1 MYAYIY
7 ICMYLSIYI
16 YGNKLIPFFIDLIH
30 TNIKISISNSLQ
42 QTQTII
48 LRYCQNR
55 LNF

>member
-16 YGNKLIPFFIDLIH
+16 YGNKLIPFFIELIH